1 MLIKKSIQFSMP
13 KFFMPRLSGAS
24 LLLALSCSAVAIP
37 NLDTVEQTSPEQLL
51 QELGSLPLYSPSD
64 QSSAMRL
71 QNAQQAKKMLAEL
84 ETEFRQAGDLRN
96 ILAFAPR
103 IIELL
108 PDDADIRYMYVI
120 ALAAKG
126 DVASAEGALQGVRRD
141 SDANALYVSLAK
153 AAIAK
158 AGDKLQD
165 ADLAAKKAVSID
177 AKHPY
182 AYNILGQLAA
192 SRKDYAKALASFQAA
207 VAQAPDFVAAWS
219 NLGSVQLLQGDAD
232 SASASFS
239 TAIKLSPDY
248 CAPRLGRSL
257 VSTAQGY
264 ANSAI
269 TDLEACIAAEPEQMQ
284 ATKQLVSLY
293 LQVGRLDDAEKIVRP
308 LLLTETGFSRVT
320 LADIYL
326 RRGQPENARQQLAAI
341 TTPDAQVNY
350 LLSFC
355 DMQEGRDNDAIRHIE
370 AALALQPETAT
381 EAALALQ
388 PETATLQLARQIYTF
403 YAGGAVD
410 QASLL
415 TLGQD
420 VAVGKLAL
428 FVAGNVQASQRN
440 QEAAYKLWT
449 EAGDLL
455 PGFTLEGVT
464 VDEVRKAVNS
474 DEQRYLALG
483 MLFYLKNLYP
493 ASLSQFNKALAVNPD
508 SFMANYFAA
517 LVFAHSNDRDGA
529 GMHLERSL
537 KKTPGFFPANYM
549 LAEVFLQRGDFDSA
563 IRHYQAA
570 ADSKPD
576 GGVLVKLGLL
586 YEQKGR
592 RDDAVK
598 AYRKFIAVFPNNFI
612 GYNQLAWMYA
622 RDGEKLDEA
631 LTLAKKADAL
641 QPDNVS
647 INDTLGWIYFQK
659 DDYKQAE
666 NYLQHASSISN
677 GVNPDVLYHLAA
689 LKNAMGEKEAAKSL
703 LDKALN
709 TPNNFESAAKARE
722 LLHNLNSK

>member
-1 MLIKKSIQFSMP
+1 MLIKKSIQF
-13 KFFMPRLSGAS
+13 FIPRLSAAS

-37 NLDTVEQTSPEQLL
+37 NLDTVDQASPEQLL
-51 QELGSLPLYSPSD
+51 QELGSLPLYSRPD
-64 QSSAMRL
+64 QTPAVNL
-71 QNAQQAKKMLAEL
+71 QNPQQAKKMLAEL

-141 SDANALYVSLAK
+141 SDANALYASLAK

-158 AGDKLQD
+158 AGGKQED
-165 ADLAAKKAVSID
+165 ADQAAKKAVSID
-177 AKHPY
+177 SKHPY
-182 AYNILGQLAA
+182 AYNILGQIAA
-192 SRKDYAKALASFQAA
+192 SRRDYANALESFQTA
-207 VAQAPDFVAAWS
+207 VGYAPDFVAAWS
-219 NLGSVQLLQGDAD
+219 NLGSVQLLQGDAG

-355 DMQEGRDNDAIRHIE
+355 DMQEGRDNDAIRHI
-370 AALALQPETAT
+370 